1 MNKKGDLTINY
12 IVITILALLVLVVVA
27 IIFREQ
33 IVNFI
38 DTIRGLTGG
47 LNTDI
52 QKAGEELIP

>member
-33 IVNFI
+33 IITFI
-38 DTIRGLTGG
+38 DTIRSLSSGLS
-47 LNTDI
+47 TDI
-52 QKAGEELIP
+52 GKAGEEMIP